1 MPSRDSEDDREEM
14 TVAGATMLGDAIAGA
29 RSFASSHGLGPRDR
43 ARLCIIVEEIVA
55 NLIEH
60 GGHDPAEP
68 VRIRIERRGDDI
80 SLTIEDRGAPFD
92 PRQLPGDRRIPDR
105 GGGAGLRLVKSWSTI
120 TGYEHSAGAN
130 RLSLSLPLRGL

>member
-1 MPSRDSEDDREEM
+1 MPSRDSEDDLE
-14 TVAGATMLGDAIAGA
+14 TLAVAGAGLLGDAIAGA
-29 RSFASSHGLGPRDR
+29 RRFARAHLLGPRDE

-68 VRIRIERRGDDI
+68 VHIRIERLGDDI

-92 PRQLPGDRRIPDR
+92 PRQPSGDRQSPDR
-105 GGGAGLRLVKSWSTI
+105 GGGAGLRLVKAWSTI
-120 TGYEHSAGAN
+120 TGYENSAGGN
-130 RLSLSLPLRGL
+130 RLSLSLPLRGV